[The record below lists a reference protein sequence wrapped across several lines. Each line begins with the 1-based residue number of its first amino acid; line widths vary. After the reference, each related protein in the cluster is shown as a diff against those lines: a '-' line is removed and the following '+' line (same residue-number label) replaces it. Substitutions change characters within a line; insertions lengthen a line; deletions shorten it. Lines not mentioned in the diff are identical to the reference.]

1 LKTDKTKLQAR
12 DKLAGAIDR
21 DRTYVLWRI
30 AYIEE
35 ALREAQAGRF
45 ASAADVDRVFL
56 CLRGRPR
63 KGNAG

>member
-1 LKTDKTKLQAR
+1 VKTDKTKLQAR
-12 DKLAGAIDR
+12 DRLAGAIDR
-21 DRTYVLWRI
+21 TDVLWRI

-45 ASAADVDRVFL
+45 ASAAEVDRVFAR
-56 CLRGRPR
+56 LRDRPR